1 MKAVGPWA
9 RRVAF
14 ILPLAGMLVFA
25 ISFCAVSYSTAQ
37 RLVDDGM
44 GGLKDGMG
52 RIAYRPLRIGD
63 EGLVGN
69 WEVVSVEERGSA
81 EPFVEKGDDLGFTFE
96 GTYYGICFHPP
107 GDYSFGPLDTTS
119 GVVASDGVLVSEQMN
134 ASIASSDAVWEYSL
148 GDLSEEEIALLDDP
162 SWEFYK
168 WDPLDRL
175 QLHIRATSR
184 PSATN
189 AQDIDCVITF
199 AKRFP
204 NWGLPE
210 SLLMDSLCGNW
221 TGDAGSTWDFF
232 CDANG
237 RGYYRFQSA
246 SGKVITG
253 RIGMVFYKKATGR
266 EYLSLSLNGQ
276 GRYADLAIESFEYGR
291 LVLIQDDAS
300 RIVLTRNGKDDVM
313 DNWDSRWWQEAEAV
327 DRL

>member
-199 AKRFP
+199 AKCFP

-253 RIGMVFYKKATGR
+253 RIGMVFYRKATGR

-276 GRYADLAIESFEYGR
+276 GGCADLAIETFEYDR

-300 RIVLTRNGKDDVM
+300 RIVLTRNGKDDVA
-313 DNWDSRWWQEAEAV
+313 DNWGSRWWQRAEAV

>member
-25 ISFCAVSYSTAQ
+25 ISFCAVSYSIAQ

-175 QLHIRATSR
+175 QLHVRATSR

-204 NWGLPE
+204 NWGLLE

-253 RIGMVFYKKATGR
+253 RIGMVFYRKATGR

-276 GRYADLAIESFEYGR
+276 GGYADLAIETFEYDR

-300 RIVLTRNGKDDVM
+300 RIVLTRNGKDDVA
-313 DNWDSRWWQEAEAV
+313 DGWGSRWWQRAEAV